1 MDRKEIQEGLIK
13 ACNVIDLIIE
23 ILRGSKD
30 RAMAKACLIDGK
42 VDGITFKYKESSIM
56 ASQLCFSE
64 KQANAILEMRL
75 YKLIGLEIEALI
87 KEHEETMTNI
97 YRYEDILSRRESMA
111 QVIINELESI
121 KKNYGKSRKTVIENA
136 AEAVYEE
143 KKIEEMDVVF
153 LMDKFGYGRTIDI
166 STFERNKEAALAENK
181 YIVTTKNTGKLCLF
195 TNTGLLHTIKV
206 LELPF
211 GKFRDKGIPID
222 NISNYNSSQETI
234 ICLEDQVTLS
244 LSRVCFGTKL
254 SMMKIV
260 DGSEFDVSKKT
271 VAATKMLDDDEVLTV
286 EMIKEQKYIIEQ
298 TKEGF
303 FLRFT
308 LEEIPEKKKGAVG
321 VRTMKLS
328 ANDFVESIYF
338 TQHSLDTTITYK
350 SKAVEL
356 NKLKLGKR
364 DTKGT
369 KIRV

>member
-1 MDRKEIQEGLIK
+1 
-13 ACNVIDLIIE
+13 
-23 ILRGSKD
+23 
-30 RAMAKACLIDGK
+30 
-42 VDGITFKYKESSIM
+42 
-56 ASQLCFSE
+56 
-64 KQANAILEMRL
+64 
-75 YKLIGLEIEALI
+75 
-87 KEHEETMTNI
+87 
-97 YRYEDILSRRESMA
+97 
-111 QVIINELESI
+111 
-121 KKNYGKSRKTVIENA
+121 
-136 AEAVYEE
+136 
-143 KKIEEMDVVF
+143 
-153 LMDKFGYGRTIDI
+153 
-166 STFERNKEAALAENK
+166 
-181 YIVTTKNTGKLCLF
+181 
-195 TNTGLLHTIKV
+195 
-206 LELPF
+206 
-211 GKFRDKGIPID
+211 
-222 NISNYNSSQETI
+222 
-234 ICLEDQVTLS
+234 
-244 LSRVCFGTKL
+244 
-254 SMMKIV
+254 MMKIV